1 MSQMKTYTGSCH
13 CGAVQFEVAAEI
25 TTASA
30 CNCSICGR
38 AGWLMTSV
46 PQEQFTLKAGEGK
59 QTDYQ
64 FASKTMHHLFCT
76 TCGVRSFGTYEMD
89 GKTSVVVNLR
99 CLDGLDVDALEVK
112 KFDGKSL

>member
-1 MSQMKTYTGSCH
+1 MKTYSGSCH

-25 TTASA
+25 AAACA

-38 AGWLMTSV
+38 AGWLMVSV
-46 PQEQFTLKAGEGK
+46 PPEQFTLKAGEGK

-64 FASKTMHHLFCT
+64 FGAKTMHHLFCT
-76 TCGVRSFGTYEMD
+76 TCGVRSFGTFTMD
-89 GKTSVVVNLR
+89 GKERVVVNLR
-99 CLDGLDVDALEVK
+99 CLEGLDVEALPLE